1 MAISTSSP
9 SAASGAESV
18 APSLSPEAA
27 TVDPP
32 ISETQLRFVLDLLA
46 AQHDQRTAM
55 LALFPKVF
63 RAETEDFEVTM
74 PTWRNEDAE
83 RVLRAWAADRD
94 RKIEE
99 RIDSAGA
106 RHVRVHGIADA
117 YDAFFSTRRG
127 L

>member
-1 MAISTSSP
+1 MSTSIS
-9 SAASGAESV
+9 STAATDAGSV
-18 APSLSPEAA
+18 TPSLSPGAA

-55 LALFPKVF
+55 LALFPEVF
-63 RAETEDFEVTM
+63 HAETEDFEVTM
-74 PTWRNEDAE
+74 PTWRNADAE

-94 RKIEE
+94 RKIDE

-106 RHVRVHGIADA
+106 RHVRVRGIADA
-117 YDAFFSTRRG
+117 YDAFFSTRRDP
-127 L
+127 